1 MNSQDKKNQLIDS
14 SFKII
19 EDEGWDNFTLKKL
32 SEKKNLDI
40 NIINQLLRSKKNLL
54 KEFSKMIDFKVEK
67 EFDFQ
72 DLHDSSTK
80 DNLFELIML
89 RLEYMQPY
97 KAALTRI
104 IFSITKQPGMLRSV
118 SNNVL
123 DSLDFYLELTRAYDK
138 SFFDLFKKKSILLI
152 YSYIFKI
159 WLDDK
164 TEELSKTM
172 SELDKLLTFS
182 ERLAKNLKNYALF

>member
-1 MNSQDKKNQLIDS
+1 MNSQDKKNQLIDA

-19 EDEGWDNFTLKKL
+19 EDKGWDNFTLKKL

-40 NIINQLLRSKKNLL
+40 NSINQLLRSKKHLL

-67 EFDFQ
+67 EFSFE

-97 KAALTRI
+97 KAALKSI
-104 IFSITKQPGMLRSV
+104 IFSIKKQPGMLRSV

-123 DSLDFYLELTRAYDK
+123 DSLDFYLELTKAYDK

-159 WLDDK
+159 WLDDN

-182 ERLAKNLKNYALF
+182 ERLANNIKNYALF

>member
-40 NIINQLLRSKKNLL
+40 NSINQLLRSKKNLL

-67 EFDFQ
+67 EFSFE

-97 KAALTRI
+97 KAALKSI
-104 IFSITKQPGMLRSV
+104 IFSIKKQPGMLKSV

-123 DSLDFYLELTRAYDK
+123 DSLDFYLELTKAYDK

-159 WLDDK
+159 WLDDN

-182 ERLAKNLKNYALF
+182 ERLANNLKNYALF

>member
-40 NIINQLLRSKKNLL
+40 NSINQFLRSKKNLL
-54 KEFSKMIDFKVEK
+54 KEFSKMIDYKVEK
-67 EFDFQ
+67 EFNFE

-97 KAALTRI
+97 KAALKSI
-104 IFSITKQPGMLRSV
+104 IFSIKKQPGMLRSV

-123 DSLDFYLELTRAYDK
+123 DSLDFYLELTKAYDK

-159 WLDDK
+159 WLDDN

-182 ERLAKNLKNYALF
+182 ERLANNLKNYALF

>member
-1 MNSQDKKNQLIDS
+1 MNSQDKKNQLIDA

-19 EDEGWDNFTLKKL
+19 EDEGWDNFSLKKL

-40 NIINQLLRSKKNLL
+40 NSINQLLRSKKNLL
-54 KEFSKMIDFKVEK
+54 KEFSKMIDYKVEK
-67 EFDFQ
+67 EFNFE

-97 KAALTRI
+97 KAALKSI
-104 IFSITKQPGMLRSV
+104 IFSIQKQPGMLRSV

-123 DSLDFYLELTRAYDK
+123 DSLDFYLELTKAYDK

-159 WLDDK
+159 WLDDN

-182 ERLAKNLKNYALF
+182 ERLANNLKNYALF

>member
-123 DSLDFYLELTRAYDK
+123 DSLDFYLELTKAYDK

>member
-1 MNSQDKKNQLIDS
+1 MNSQDKKNQLIDA

-19 EDEGWDNFTLKKL
+19 EDEGWDNFSLKKL

-40 NIINQLLRSKKNLL
+40 NSINQLLRSKKNLL
-54 KEFSKMIDFKVEK
+54 KEFSKMIDYKVEK
-67 EFDFQ
+67 EFNFE

-97 KAALTRI
+97 KAALKSI
-104 IFSITKQPGMLRSV
+104 IFSIKKQPGMLRSV

-123 DSLDFYLELTRAYDK
+123 DSLDFYLELTKAYDK

-159 WLDDK
+159 WLDDN

-182 ERLAKNLKNYALF
+182 ERLANNLKNYALF

>member
-32 SEKKNLDI
+32 SEKKNLNI

-67 EFDFQ
+67 EFSFE

-97 KAALTRI
+97 KAALKSI
-104 IFSITKQPGMLRSV
+104 IFSIKKQPGMLKSV

-123 DSLDFYLELTRAYDK
+123 DSLDFYLELTKAYDK

-159 WLDDK
+159 WLDDN

-182 ERLAKNLKNYALF
+182 ERLANNLKNYALF

>member
-123 DSLDFYLELTRAYDK
+123 DSLDFYLELTKAYDK

-182 ERLAKNLKNYALF
+182 ERLANNIKNYALF

>member
-40 NIINQLLRSKKNLL
+40 NSINQFLRSKKNLL
-54 KEFSKMIDFKVEK
+54 KEFSKMIDYKVEK
-67 EFDFQ
+67 EFSFE
-72 DLHDSSTK
+72 DLQDSSTK

-97 KAALTRI
+97 KAALKSI
-104 IFSITKQPGMLRSV
+104 IFSIKKQPGMLRSV

-123 DSLDFYLELTRAYDK
+123 DSLDFYLELTKAYDK

-159 WLDDK
+159 WLDDN

-182 ERLAKNLKNYALF
+182 ERLANNLRNYALF

>member
-97 KAALTRI
+97 KAALKSI
-104 IFSITKQPGMLRSV
+104 IFSIKKQPGMLKSV

-123 DSLDFYLELTRAYDK
+123 DSLDFYLELTKAYDK

-159 WLDDK
+159 WLDDN

-182 ERLAKNLKNYALF
+182 ERLANNIKNYALF

>member
-1 MNSQDKKNQLIDS
+1 
-14 SFKII
+14 
-19 EDEGWDNFTLKKL
+19 
-32 SEKKNLDI
+32 
-40 NIINQLLRSKKNLL
+40 
-54 KEFSKMIDFKVEK
+54 MIDFKVEK

-97 KAALTRI
+97 KDALKSI
-104 IFSITKQPGMLRSV
+104 IFSIKKQPGMLKSV

-123 DSLDFYLELTRAYDK
+123 DSLDFYLELTKAYDK

-182 ERLAKNLKNYALF
+182 ERLANNIKNYALF